1 MKDITIKGFEDTN
14 NRTVLLC
21 DEINSITVAA
31 VKKDF
36 INIINKDLYTFN
48 DNYTELCSL
57 NKEIANTY
65 ARTVEFPPIYFDIN
79 CPGGCVY
86 DGLAIYDFIRE
97 INMKGKH
104 TIIAKLNGSVA
115 SMASVVMLAC
125 NERIAGKNTS
135 FLIHSISSIEYGK
148 FMDLVDSV
156 EEIKRLTAILH
167 KIYIENTNLTEDELE
182 EIDKLKKDRWIDPAE
197 ALKLGLITKVR

>member
-21 DEINSITVAA
+21 DEINSITAA
-31 VKKDF
+31 TVKKDF

-65 ARTVEFPPIYFDIN
+65 ERTVEFPPIYFDIN

-97 INMKGKH
+97 ISMKGKH
-104 TIIAKLNGSVA
+104 NIIAKLNGCVA
-115 SMASVVMLAC
+115 SMATIVMLAC
-125 NERIAGKNTS
+125 NERIAGKHTS
-135 FLIHSISSIEYGK
+135 FLIHSISSLNYGK

-156 EEIKRLTAILH
+156 EEIRRLTSVLH
-167 KIYIENTNLTEDELE
+167 KIYTENTNLTEDDLE
-182 EIDKLKKDRWIDPAE
+182 EIDRIKKDRWIDHME
-197 ALKLGLITKVR
+197 ALQLGLITKVC